1 MEEHLTFES
10 MEMNTDYQC
19 IMYRPLY
26 GSCGYYYVIEV
37 KTIVNNVNYIMVIT
51 DGCIYDKLEKFRLGT
66 TPGVKFTFKKASVDS
81 INPQTGNGVFSTFT
95 GNGGNLPPI
104 Q

>member
-10 MEMNTDYQC
+10 IEMNTDYQC

-37 KTIVNNVNYIMVIT
+37 KKTVNNVNYFMV
-51 DGCIYDKLEKFRLGT
+51 
-66 TPGVKFTFKKASVDS
+66 
-81 INPQTGNGVFSTFT
+81 VF
-95 GNGGNLPPI
+95 NY
-104 Q
+104 

>member
-37 KTIVNNVNYIMVIT
+37 KKVSNNVNYIMVIT

-66 TPGVKFTFKKASVDS
+66 ASGIKFTFKKASVDS
-81 INPQTGNGVFSTFT
+81 INNSFNNIVIAGDNDAVIL
-95 GNGGNLPPI
+95 N
-104 Q
+104 

>member
-1 MEEHLTFES
+1 MEDHLTFDN

-19 IMYRPLY
+19 IMYRSLY

-37 KTIVNNVNYIMVIT
+37 KKISTNVNYIMVIT

-66 TPGVKFTFKKASVDS
+66 APGVKFTFKKSSVDS
-81 INPQTGNGVFSTFT
+81 INNSFNNIIVIAGDNDAVIL
-95 GNGGNLPPI
+95 N
-104 Q
+104 

>member
-1 MEEHLTFES
+1 MEEHLTLDN

-37 KTIVNNVNYIMVIT
+37 KKFSNNVNYIMVIT

-66 TPGVKFTFKKASVDS
+66 VSAGRFTFKKASVDS
-81 INPQTGNGVFSTFT
+81 INNSFNNIIVIAGDNDAVVLS
-95 GNGGNLPPI
+95 
-104 Q
+104 

>member
-19 IMYRPLY
+19 LVYRPLY

-37 KTIVNNVNYIMVIT
+37 KKISTNINYIMVIT
-51 DGCIYDKLEKFRLGT
+51 DVCIYEKLEKFRLGNA
-66 TPGVKFTFKKASVDS
+66 PGAKFTLRNLVYM
-81 INPQTGNGVFSTFT
+81 PSTVHIII
-95 GNGGNLPPI
+95 LL
-104 Q
+104 